1 MGLEHYLSI
10 FTKAVFIENMVLAY
24 FLGLCSFLAISKK
37 IDAAA
42 GIGMAV
48 VVVLTITA
56 PINWFIYENLLE
68 KGAWS
73 WLANI
78 IDNTNPGKL
87 DERNLETLVNS
98 IANIDLSFLKLIV
111 FISVIAAAVQ
121 LTEMFLEKFS
131 QSLYNSLG
139 IFLPLIAVNCS
150 ILGGSMFMVER
161 EYFLLETMVYGFG
174 SGVGFLLA
182 ILALAS
188 VRYRLRYS
196 NIPPRLRGV
205 GMAMILTGLLSMA
218 FMAFSGIDL

>member
-1 MGLEHYLSI
+1 MGIEHYLSI
-10 FTKAVFIENMVLAY
+10 FTKSVFIENMVLAY

-56 PINWFIYENLLE
+56 PINWFIYEFLLE
-68 KGAWS
+68 KGALKW
-73 WLANI
+73 I
-78 IDNTNPGKL
+78 NP
-87 DERNLETLVNS
+87 DFVE
-98 IANIDLSFLKLIV
+98 IDLSFLKLIV
-111 FISVIAAAVQ
+111 FISVIAATVQ
-121 LTEMFLEKFS
+121 LTEMFLERFS
-131 QSLYNSLG
+131 QALYNSLG

-161 EYFLLETMVYGFG
+161 EYFLLETVVYGFG

-218 FMAFSGIDL
+218 FMAFSGIEL

>member
-1 MGLEHYLSI
+1 MGGFEHYLSI
-10 FTKAVFIENMVLAY
+10 FTKAVFIENIVLAY

-37 IDAAA
+37 IDASV

-56 PINWFIYENLLE
+56 PINWFINTYFLD
-68 KGAWS
+68 KGALV
-73 WLANI
+73 WLNPDY
-78 IDNTNPGKL
+78 IDVNL
-87 DERNLETLVNS
+87 D
-98 IANIDLSFLKLIV
+98 FLRLIV
-111 FISVIAAAVQ
+111 FISVIAAMVQ
-121 LTEMFLEKFS
+121 LVEMFMERFS
-131 QSLYNSLG
+131 QALYSSLG

-150 ILGGSMFMVER
+150 ILGGSLFMVER
-161 EYFLLETMVYGFG
+161 EYTLTETIVYGFG
-174 SGVGFLLA
+174 SGFGFFLA

-205 GMAMILTGLLSMA
+205 GMAMLLTGLLSMA

>member
-1 MGLEHYLSI
+1 
-10 FTKAVFIENMVLAY
+10 
-24 FLGLCSFLAISKK
+24 
-37 IDAAA
+37 
-42 GIGMAV
+42 MAV
-48 VVVLTITA
+48 VVVLTVTA
-56 PINWFIYENLLE
+56 PINWFIYEYLLD
-68 KGAWS
+68 KGALS
-73 WLANI
+73 WINPKNPELATI
-78 IDNTNPGKL
+78 
-87 DERNLETLVNS
+87 

-111 FISVIAAAVQ
+111 FIAVIAAAVQ
-121 LTEMFLEKFS
+121 LIEMFLERFS
-131 QSLYNSLG
+131 QALYNGLG

-161 EYFLLETMVYGFG
+161 EYSLSETLVYGFG

>member
-10 FTKAVFIENMVLAY
+10 FTKAVFIENIVLAY

-37 IDAAA
+37 IDVSV

-56 PINWFIYENLLE
+56 PINWFIYEFLLD
-68 KGAWS
+68 KGALV
-73 WLANI
+73 WLSEDFA
-78 IDNTNPGKL
+78 D
-87 DERNLETLVNS
+87 
-98 IANIDLSFLKLIV
+98 IDLSFLKLIV
-111 FISVIAAAVQ
+111 FISVIAAMVQ
-121 LTEMFLEKFS
+121 LVEMFMERFS
-131 QSLYNSLG
+131 QSLYNNLG

-150 ILGGSMFMVER
+150 ILGGSLFMVER
-161 EYFLLETMVYGFG
+161 EYTITETMVYGFG

-182 ILALAS
+182 IVALAS

-196 NIPPRLRGV
+196 NIPVRLRGV
-205 GMAMILTGLLSMA
+205 GMAMLLTGLLSMA

>member
-24 FLGLCSFLAISKK
+24 FLVLCSFLAISKK
-37 IDAAA
+37 IDASI

-56 PINWFIYENLLE
+56 PINWFIYEYLLG
-68 KGAWS
+68 KGALS
-73 WLANI
+73 WINPKNPELANI
-78 IDNTNPGKL
+78 IAD
-87 DERNLETLVNS
+87 
-98 IANIDLSFLKLIV
+98 IDLSFLKLIV
-111 FISVIAAAVQ
+111 FIAVIAAAVQ
-121 LTEMFLEKFS
+121 LIEIFLERFS
-131 QSLYNSLG
+131 QALYNSLG

-161 EYFLLETMVYGFG
+161 EYSLSETLVYGFG

>member
-56 PINWFIYENLLE
+56 PINWFIYEFLLG
-68 KGAWS
+68 KGALQW
-73 WLANI
+73 
-78 IDNTNPGKL
+78 IDPDNPKFA
-87 DERNLETLVNS
+87 E
-98 IANIDLSFLKLIV
+98 IDLSFLKLIV

-121 LTEMFLEKFS
+121 LPEMFLEKFS